1 MKKETEQRK
10 LEKMAYEEKMKKLKE
25 EKKRKKEAALKMEY
39 EKKERKEKKRL
50 LQERW
55 AMARWVTQYIDENSE
70 RWEKEKTERKL
81 TDEKRA
87 AQWHRSNR
95 FEKIRMIKEKAEE
108 NQVVEVRLAAPR
120 ILLAPSDDHHPDDQA
135 GSPLDDHGSDDQVV
149 HLDAPD
155 SAVLHHPDQEKCSSR
170 PKIIQS
176 PTITG
181 AVGRCDE
188 FHDTNNKLPILTS
201 FLSGTYSKPCQ
212 GQAEQ
217 DPARDR
223 ADDHQPGQ
231 VDEPLEDQGHDVPD
245 QASAGSDH
253 PDQQHDQ
260 EGPHQAQD
268 SAGERT
274 MDQADDHQP
283 APDGLTL
290 HHPDQ
295 EKCSSMPQY
304 IIQSPTITG
313 AVGRCDEFHNNH
325 INVPILTSFPPGT
338 PTILHPGIA
347 DIDETNSE
355 EARAEPWPSL
365 GHDQAV
371 KDTPSQA
378 EHLHHPDQ
386 EICSSMPQYIIQSPT
401 ITGAVGRCD

>member
-1 MKKETEQRK
+1 MTKVQ
-10 LEKMAYEEKMKKLKE
+10 A
-25 EKKRKKEAALKMEY
+25 
-39 EKKERKEKKRL
+39 
-50 LQERW
+50 
-55 AMARWVTQYIDENSE
+55 D
-70 RWEKEKTERKL
+70 
-81 TDEKRA
+81 
-87 AQWHRSNR
+87 
-95 FEKIRMIKEKAEE
+95 
-108 NQVVEVRLAAPR
+108 
-120 ILLAPSDDHHPDDQA
+120 DDQ
-135 GSPLDDHGSDDQVV
+135 GV

-201 FLSGTYSKPCQ
+201 FQSGTNSKPCQ

-325 INVPILTSFPPGT
+325 IIVPILTSSPPGT
-338 PTILHPGIA
+338 PTNLHPGIA

-371 KDTPSQA
+371 KDAPSQA
-378 EHLHHPDQ
+378 EHLPNQAKPHISPEVSRSGQADQ
-386 EICSSMPQYIIQSPT
+386 ETRDQAEHLPNHGNERAEHPANRIMPIHTAHCQAEHLPNQSLPT
-401 ITGAVGRCD
+401 TNPGTKGQAEQLPTSLDVCKVDQADQETDRARYGQRWHF